1 MALVQTY
8 SQQFE
13 MQLYLFGQQLL
24 AQVAQDNNLDHAA
37 MVKKYLSKPEGGPG
51 SALPAPIN
59 NGQNIPAPMLV
70 MASQEKA
77 KKPRK
82 ANPDKVMCK
91 GVTAK
96 GQPCKFAAQTGCE
109 FCKKHSEEGSQKAPK
124 APKAQK
130 APEHNHK
137 PGEVPQEI
145 CGVCES
151 HGDITKPGLP
161 EEEFKLE
168 EGNIRD
174 KLKQILKEASDSEP
188 EEEPEKPEET
198 VEPSVFIATL
208 EEFGLEMKEGEV
220 ISKET
225 EEETEEDEEDEEEPE
240 EPEEDEETLK
250 NKLAAILAQEDEDE
264 DEDEEE

>member
-13 MQLYLFGQQLL
+13 MQLFLFGQQLL
-24 AQVAQDNNLDHAA
+24 AQVAQDNNLDHMA
-37 MVKKYLSKPEGGPG
+37 MVKKYLSKPEGG
-51 SALPAPIN
+51 AAPIN

-82 ANPDKVMCK
+82 VNPDKVMCK

-109 FCKKHSEEGSQKAPK
+109 FCKKHSEEGAQKAPK
-124 APKAQK
+124 VPKTQK
-130 APEHNHK
+130 APEHNHQ

-198 VEPSVFIATL
+198 EEPSVSIATL
-208 EEFGLEMKEGEV
+208 EEFGLEMKEGQV

-225 EEETEEDEEDEEEPE
+225 EEEAEEETEEED
-240 EPEEDEETLK
+240 DEETLK

-264 DEDEEE
+264 EDDEEQ

>member
-1 MALVQTY
+1 MALVETY
-8 SQQFE
+8 AKQFE
-13 MQLYLFGQQLL
+13 MHLYLFGQQLL
-24 AQVAQDNNLDHAA
+24 AQVAQDNNLDHMA
-37 MVKKYLSKPEGGPG
+37 MVKKYLSKPEG
-51 SALPAPIN
+51 PAPIN

-82 ANPDKVMCK
+82 VNPDKVMCK

-96 GQPCKFAAQTGCE
+96 GQPCKFAAQTGCD
-109 FCKKHSEEGSQKAPK
+109 FCKKHSEEAESSKTPK
-124 APKAQK
+124 VPKAQK

-145 CGVCES
+145 CGVCDS

-174 KLKQILKEASDSEP
+174 KLKQILKEASDSEQ
-188 EEEPEKPEET
+188 EEDVT
-198 VEPSVFIATL
+198 TL
-208 EEFGLEMKEGEV
+208 EELGINDEDVSQFKAEMMNEAPMNGGNTPQG
-220 ISKET
+220 SDN
-225 EEETEEDEEDEEEPE
+225 EEDEDEEA
-240 EPEEDEETLK
+240 LK

-264 DEDEEE
+264 DDE

>member
-8 SQQFE
+8 AQQFE
-13 MQLYLFGQQLL
+13 MQLFLFGQQLL
-24 AQVAQDNNLDHAA
+24 AQVAQDNNLDHMA
-37 MVKKYLSKPEGGPG
+37 MVQKYLKKPEG
-51 SALPAPIN
+51 PAPIN

-82 ANPDKVMCK
+82 TNPDKVMCK

-96 GQPCKFAAQTGCE
+96 GQPCKFAAQPGCE
-109 FCKKHSEEGSQKAPK
+109 FCKKHSEEGAQKAPK

-130 APEHNHK
+130 APEHNHQ

-151 HGDITKPGLP
+151 HGDITKPELP

-188 EEEPEKPEET
+188 EEE
-198 VEPSVFIATL
+198 EPKAEPTATL
-208 EEFGLEMKEGEV
+208 DEFGIEEVEFKAEMINEAAMNGDNTPYGSDK
-220 ISKET
+220 
-225 EEETEEDEEDEEEPE
+225 EEEEEEDSEV
-240 EPEEDEETLK
+240 LK
-250 NKLAAILAQEDEDE
+250 NKLAAILAQEEEDEDDEDE
-264 DEDEEE
+264 D

>member
-13 MQLYLFGQQLL
+13 MQLFLFGQQLL
-24 AQVAQDNNLDHAA
+24 AQVAQDNNLDHGE

-82 ANPDKVMCK
+82 VNPDKVMCK

-96 GQPCKFAAQTGCE
+96 GQPCKFAAQTGCD
-109 FCKKHSEEGSQKAPK
+109 FCKKHSEEAGSSKTPKPPKTQKT
-124 APKAQK
+124 
-130 APEHNHK
+130 PEHNHK

-174 KLKQILKEASDSEP
+174 KLKEILKAASDSEP
-188 EEEPEKPEET
+188 EEEVEEPT
-198 VEPSVFIATL
+198 ASL
-208 EEFGLEMKEGEV
+208 EEFGMEIKDGKVLPKEP
-220 ISKET
+220 
-225 EEETEEDEEDEEEPE
+225 EDEPDED
-240 EPEEDEETLK
+240 EDEETLK
-250 NKLAAILAQEDEDE
+250 NKLAAILAQEE
-264 DEDEEE
+264 EDEEDEEGQ

>member
-13 MQLYLFGQQLL
+13 MQLFLFGQQLL
-24 AQVAQDNNLDHAA
+24 AQVAQDNNLDHVA

-77 KKPRK
+77 RKPRK
-82 ANPDKVMCK
+82 TNPDKVMCK

-96 GQPCKFAAQTGCE
+96 GQPCKFAAQEGCE
-109 FCKKHSEEGSQKAPK
+109 FCKKHSEEGGQKAPK

-130 APEHNHK
+130 APEHNHQ

-174 KLKQILKEASDSEP
+174 KLKEILKTASDSEP
-188 EEEPEKPEET
+188 EEEPEAMA
-198 VEPSVFIATL
+198 SL

-220 ISKET
+220 VSKEP
-225 EEETEEDEEDEEEPE
+225 EEDE
-240 EPEEDEETLK
+240 EEDEETLK
-250 NKLAAILAQEDEDE
+250 NKLAAILAQEDEDDEE
-264 DEDEEE
+264 DEQ

>member
-13 MQLYLFGQQLL
+13 MQLFLFGQQLL
-24 AQVAQDNNLDHAA
+24 AQVAQDNNLDHGA
-37 MVKKYLSKPEGGPG
+37 MVKKYLSKPEGG
-51 SALPAPIN
+51 AAPIN

-130 APEHNHK
+130 APEHNHQ

-145 CGVCES
+145 CGVCDS

-161 EEEFKLE
+161 EEEFMLE

-174 KLKQILKEASDSEP
+174 KLKEILRAASDSEP
-188 EEEPEKPEET
+188 EPEDEEPEPKAEEPEPKAE
-198 VEPSVFIATL
+198 EPEPKAEPTATL
-208 EEFGLEMKEGEV
+208 EEFGIGEAEMNSDK
-220 ISKET
+220 
-225 EEETEEDEEDEEEPE
+225 EEEEELEEDDEEA
-240 EPEEDEETLK
+240 LK
-250 NKLAAILAQEDEDE
+250 NKLAAILAQEEEDE
-264 DEDEEE
+264 DDEE

>member
-13 MQLYLFGQQLL
+13 MQLFLFGQQIL
-24 AQVAQDNNLDHAA
+24 AQVAQDNNLDHGA
-37 MVKKYLSKPEGGPG
+37 MVKKYLSQPEGGPG
-51 SALPAPIN
+51 SALPVPIN

-82 ANPDKVMCK
+82 VNPDKVMCK

-109 FCKKHSEEGSQKAPK
+109 FCKKHSEDGSQKAPK

-130 APEHNHK
+130 APEHNHQ

-188 EEEPEKPEET
+188 EEEPVE
-198 VEPSVFIATL
+198 EPSVSIASL
-208 EEFGLEMKEGEV
+208 EEFGMEMKQGELL
-220 ISKET
+220 SK
-225 EEETEEDEEDEEEPE
+225 EPE
-240 EPEEDEETLK
+240 EEEEDEETLK
-250 NKLAAILAQEDEDE
+250 NKLAAILAQEEED
-264 DEDEEE
+264 DEDEE

>member
-13 MQLYLFGQQLL
+13 MHLYLFGQQLL
-24 AQVAQDNNLDHAA
+24 AQVAQDNNLDHMA
-37 MVKKYLSKPEGGPG
+37 MVKKYLSKPEGAPT
-51 SALPAPIN
+51 APIN

-77 KKPRK
+77 KKSRK
-82 ANPDKVMCK
+82 VNPDKVMCK

-96 GQPCKFAAQTGCE
+96 GQPCKFAAQSGCD
-109 FCKKHSEEGSQKAPK
+109 FCKKHSEEAESSKTPK
-124 APKAQK
+124 IPKTQK

-137 PGEVPQEI
+137 PGEVPEEI
-145 CGVCES
+145 CGVCDS

-174 KLKQILKEASDSEP
+174 KLNEILKAASDSEP
-188 EEEPEKPEET
+188 EEDVT
-198 VEPSVFIATL
+198 TL
-208 EEFGLEMKEGEV
+208 EELGINDEDVSQFKANMMNEAPMNGGNTPQG
-220 ISKET
+220 SDN
-225 EEETEEDEEDEEEPE
+225 EEDEDEEA
-240 EPEEDEETLK
+240 LK
-250 NKLAAILAQEDEDE
+250 NKLAAILAQEDED
-264 DEDEEE
+264 DE